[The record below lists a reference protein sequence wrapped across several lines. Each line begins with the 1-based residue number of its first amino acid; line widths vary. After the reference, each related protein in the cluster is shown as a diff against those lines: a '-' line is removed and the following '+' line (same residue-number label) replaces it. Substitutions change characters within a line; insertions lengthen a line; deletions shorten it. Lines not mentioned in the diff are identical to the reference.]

1 MVGLILGYYY
11 YVSNRNS
18 ESNVEETTTE
28 VTVVQQLL
36 LKDISKDYPPTPKE
50 VIKLYSDI
58 TVAFYTQEYTEEELK
73 GLALK
78 LRELYDI
85 DLVMANPEDTYL
97 ASLYGELNRFK
108 EQGVSFSSY
117 NTSAATDVEYFDK
130 DGRKCARMTVT
141 FTVKQGTQVGLTKEV
156 FVLRKDD
163 EGHWKILGWALADE

>member
-11 YVSNRNS
+11 YVSNKGS
-18 ESNVEETTTE
+18 ADDVEETTTQ

-36 LKDISKDYPPTPKE
+36 LKNISRDYPPTPKE

-58 TVAFYTQEYTEEELK
+58 TVAFYTQEYTEEELQ

-78 LRELYDI
+78 MRELYDPE
-85 DLVMANPEDTYL
+85 LVAANPEEVYL

-117 NTSAATDVEYFDK
+117 SIAAATDVEYFDK
-130 DGRKCARMTVT
+130 DDRKCAKLTAT
-141 FTVKQGTQVGLTKEV
+141 YTVKQGSSVGLTKEV

-163 EGHWKILGWALADE
+163 AGHWKILGWALDKE